1 MRNRNGWIALS
12 LILTPPLSLRET
24 LLRKSVV
31 TELGYLLPESHT
43 PPFLSHW
50 RHLGVLIVDGYSSL
64 LYHPPV

>member
-12 LILTPPLSLRET
+12 LILTPPLSLSET

-31 TELGYLLPESHT
+31 TELGYLFPESH